1 MTLKQESF
9 DILKNELQR
18 RVDKVP
24 QVMGFDAYGV
34 TAADMGLD
42 ADFIDRL
49 INEAYLGI
57 FTTEEAEEMIAFQQ
71 RFADRTAILEKVVE
85 EAVGKVMEANKEN
98 ILKKLQEG
106 AK

>member
-1 MTLKQESF
+1 MSLKQESF
-9 DILKNELQR
+9 DVLKKEMQR

-24 QVMGFDAYGV
+24 QVLGLDAYGI
-34 TAADMGLD
+34 TSADMGLD
-42 ADFIDRL
+42 EAFIHRV
-49 INEAYLGI
+49 ITEAYLGI
-57 FTTEEAEEMIAFQQ
+57 FTVEEVEEMVAFQQ

-98 ILKKLQEG
+98 IVKKLEEG